1 VKRIRENKPPL
12 TAVGLHA
19 LRDDYPRTIDP
30 ARALAAK
37 RRKKAEQVP
46 PGLNTWVR
54 EVKRIRGKNGTMF
67 LSGTMFLA
75 LFAGGGR
82 LFQFAPT
89 VSAVV
94 MMGYR
99 PPKPVHQEPKVVS
112 LSQPSKRFRPQL
124 SPGRRT

>member
-1 VKRIRENKPPL
+1 MKRIRENKPPL

-67 LSGTMFLA
+67 LSGRCFLHCSR
-75 LFAGGGR
+75 AGVDCFSSRRRFPR
-82 LFQFAPT
+82 L
-89 VSAVV
+89 
-94 MMGYR
+94 
-99 PPKPVHQEPKVVS
+99 
-112 LSQPSKRFRPQL
+112 
-124 SPGRRT
+124 